1 MTVTEIGIDLPSTG
15 VDDRERFSRGISS
28 VDGRSTTWGLLS
40 LDLSLAPVPDDLG
53 DEDLVLPGLSLE
65 RREDG
70 VAGCFMV
77 DLSKLLHVNNKERN
91 NKKQKHTRDSVSS
104 AFPVN
109 SHSELGH
116 TRPSSRSV

>member
-28 VDGRSTTWGLLS
+28 VDGRGTTCGLLS
-40 LDLSLAPVPDDLG
+40 LDRSFAPAAAVDDLG
-53 DEDLVLPGLSLE
+53 DEDLVLPGLSLD

-77 DLSKLLHVNNKERN
+77 DLSKLLDVNK
-91 NKKQKHTRDSVSS
+91 
-104 AFPVN
+104 
-109 SHSELGH
+109 
-116 TRPSSRSV
+116 